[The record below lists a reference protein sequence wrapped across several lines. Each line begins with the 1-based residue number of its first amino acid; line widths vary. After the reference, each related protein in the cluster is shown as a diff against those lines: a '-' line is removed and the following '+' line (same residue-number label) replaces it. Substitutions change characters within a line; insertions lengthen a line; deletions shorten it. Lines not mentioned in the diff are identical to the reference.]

1 MRVTLIEAQR
11 QYSEAGNTLEGLC
24 PSPPAANVVQP
35 KLTFTLP
42 NQNLHPNLESAT
54 VLMATNISLLGF
66 HLILLNSKVKWP
78 KK

>member
-42 NQNLHPNLESAT
+42 NQNLESAT

-66 HLILLNSKVKWP
+66 RLILLNSKVKWP